1 VASTQDILRLEVP
14 IIVNIGSRMLPLNEV
29 LKLSTGSIIELAKGA
44 DEELELNVNNKTLAT
59 GIAVKVGENF
69 GIQISYIGDIQA
81 RLDALASQAQDKL
94 SENQSNEAE
103 SQTIDADSLADDVLN
118 QIAESAGGAD
128 PDTPATTPTADEEQA
143 A

>member
-118 QIAESAGGAD
+118 QIAESAGGTD
-128 PDTPATTPTADEEQA
+128 QDTSATTPTADEEQA